1 MIEEFAESE
10 EFVLGKRTNDQ
21 GSIVFKMVH
30 IVAIGLPVL
39 VVWLAQPGSSK
50 LYLEICQLWNLW
62 KSTLQIKRK
71 LRFHSFS
78 VLSSLMS
85 GIQVSREG
93 VEPHYWSTVLVVFRL
108 YSGLFSWHPTLMA
121 LSVSKYLTNV
131 IPDTCDRNRQRW
143 EISRLEIRLWLT
155 NADKSYQYLQMT
167 QFQLSVIPNSN
178 QNLNSS
184 LHNNIFMRITLLV
197 SKVSALLKNISW

>member
-1 MIEEFAESE
+1 MVKELIAESE
-10 EFVLGKRTNDQ
+10 EFVLEKRTNDQ

-39 VVWLAQPGSSK
+39 VIWLAQPGSSK
-50 LYLEICQLWNLW
+50 LYLENCQLWNLW

-85 GIQVSREG
+85 GIRVSREG

-131 IPDTCDRNRQRW
+131 IPDTRETGRD
-143 EISRLEIRLWLT
+143 E
-155 NADKSYQYLQMT
+155 K
-167 QFQLSVIPNSN
+167 F
-178 QNLNSS
+178 
-184 LHNNIFMRITLLV
+184 LV
-197 SKVSALLKNISW
+197 LKDVLD